1 MDDDDSYDMLPH
13 RDIADLKRQV
23 QELQA
28 RTQKTSP
35 PELVNALN
43 AVANSMESML
53 RLFSEAAQ
61 ELKIEQNQG
70 PEALHRKLDEIIE
83 QNKTIAEGMIAVSD
97 MVKDFV
103 DGQKGRQP
111 MPQQMPRPKMPQ
123 QFPGAQS
130 QQFPQD
136 FQPSFQQPPFS
147 QPMQDFSP
155 EPFPQFNDQAPKG
168 PVAMPSMP
176 FSEFDAPKKKGL
188 FGRLKK

>member
-61 ELKIEQNQG
+61 ELKIEQNESPG
-70 PEALHRKLDEIIE
+70 ALHRKLDEIIE

-111 MPQQMPRPKMPQ
+111 MPRPRMPQ

-130 QQFPQD
+130 QQFSQD
-136 FQPSFQQPPFS
+136 FQPSFQQPSFQ
-147 QPMQDFSP
+147 QPMQQDFSSP
-155 EPFPQFNDQAPKG
+155 DFPPFNDQNPKG

-176 FSEFDAPKKKGL
+176 FSEFDAPKQKGL